1 MSGGFF
7 GLMVDPVSYNW
18 AALLV
23 RLAVGL
29 ALLPYGLKKFSHLK
43 DFSSKKEPPEIFK
56 LGPLS
61 AKAGFVCVMLI
72 ETFVPICLILGFL
85 TRLAVLPCI
94 FSMAIAFKATKGEFY
109 TSPSSIYLLSL
120 IAIFIIGSGGYS
132 CDYLLMLTDA
142 K

>member
-7 GLMVDPVSYNW
+7 GLMVDPVSYGW

-43 DFSSKKEPPEIFK
+43 DFSAKKQPPEIFK

-61 AKAGFVCVMLI
+61 AKAGFISVMLI
-72 ETFVPICLILGFL
+72 ETFVPICLILGFC

-94 FSMAIAFKATKGEFY
+94 FSMSVAFKATKGEFY
-109 TSPSSIYLLSL
+109 TAPSSVYLLAL
-120 IAIFIIGSGGYS
+120 VAIFFIGSGHFS
-132 CDYLLMLTDA
+132 CDYLLMLADA